1 MFPNTGARWLALA
14 ALLSL
19 LAGCATPRV
28 KYGTFTQTNQ
38 RNDLSSFSDTYMLQK
53 TMLNVTR
60 TSTSKEGEQAET
72 AYHVALRRIEDPT
85 RSFGVSSWNRYGV
98 TTNISLAKID
108 NTQLVQT
115 VTVSVDDHRKEFIG
129 QAFKLLG
136 TLSGIGIG
144 AAPAEQKDG
153 RKAFPFELDTL
164 AWLGRTD
171 CSREKSCT
179 AKVMTG
185 DDHGINAWLTVAP
198 VPPDALS
205 ADSAEKDLNGATGT
219 FITAACRQATFRL
232 SDPAAEDDMVVNFSV
247 ADPRFVQVIGL
258 PTKGQIVAHS
268 ECGYSVMREDVELQ
282 SDLDVANTFF
292 EELQKYMD
300 ANKKAKKEVP
310 PAQ

>member
-1 MFPNTGARWLALA
+1 MFPNAKARWLALA
-14 ALLSL
+14 TLLTL

-28 KYGTFTQTNQ
+28 KYGTFTQADQ
-38 RNDLSSFSDTYMLQK
+38 RQDLSSFSDTYMLQK
-53 TMLNVTR
+53 TMLSVTR
-60 TSTSKEGEQAET
+60 TSTKKEGEQEEA

-98 TTNISLAKID
+98 TTNIALAKID

-136 TLSGIGIG
+136 TLTGIGVG
-144 AAPAEQKDG
+144 AAAAERTDVPKP
-153 RKAFPFELDTL
+153 FPFELDTF
-164 AWLGRTD
+164 AWLSSPD
-171 CSREKSCT
+171 CKREASCT
-179 AKVMTG
+179 SQVMTSDG
-185 DDHGINAWLTVAP
+185 HGINAWLTVAP

-205 ADSAEKDLNGATGT
+205 ADSASKDLNGATGI
-219 FITAACRQATFRL
+219 FVTAACRQATFRL
-232 SDPAAEDDMVVNFSV
+232 SDPAAEDDMVVNFSM

-268 ECGYSVMREDVELQ
+268 ECGYSVTREDVELQ

-300 ANKKAKKEVP
+300 AKKKAKKEDP
-310 PAQ
+310 PAE